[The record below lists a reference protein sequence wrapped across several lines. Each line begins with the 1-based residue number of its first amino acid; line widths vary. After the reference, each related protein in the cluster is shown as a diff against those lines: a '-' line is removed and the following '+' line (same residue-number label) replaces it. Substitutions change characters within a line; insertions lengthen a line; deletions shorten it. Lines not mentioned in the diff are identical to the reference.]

1 MNNICSMTFGSS
13 IIFIVGL
20 YHAHFLYIGYNC
32 CVFIDKLSM
41 ALASFSDFLTWSN
54 SSFDWLV
61 HFLLPY
67 VFTPYRS
74 VFWISH
80 VCLFLVNAMRR
91 ELMVWTLDFFSL
103 VLWSVCLFTPW
114 DVRCPKVLHLSES
127 NALPCK
133 PQRKRPV
140 TKNLSLQISSLKNTL
155 PESIPPLP
163 GLLTTPGIVN
173 PKNFVAFQASS
184 RHSAYVNSWSGAT
197 ATSFSNSIARN
208 FANANAI
215 PSGLLPLS
223 YTPTLSHTPHFVTLP
238 LLPSTICA
246 PDGPDPIP
254 PSHRVS
260 PPSSSSPQHY
270 SYAGVYPHD
279 APPLL

>member
-20 YHAHFLYIGYNC
+20 YHAHFLYIAYNC

-163 GLLTTPGIVN
+163 GLLTTPGTVN
-173 PKNFVAFQASS
+173 RKNFVAFQAPAAILPMSTPCQVQLRPRS
-184 RHSAYVNSWSGAT
+184 RTRSPGISQTQTQSQVGY
-197 ATSFSNSIARN
+197 
-208 FANANAI
+208 
-215 PSGLLPLS
+215 
-223 YTPTLSHTPHFVTLP
+223 Y
-238 LLPSTICA
+238 
-246 PDGPDPIP
+246 
-254 PSHRVS
+254 PSHIH
-260 PPSSSSPQHY
+260 QHY
-270 SYAGVYPHD
+270 LT
-279 APPLL
+279 PLTL